1 MATVTIITV
10 TTAIT
15 MGATII
21 ITMVMDT
28 IITMEVMEDMDWL

>member
-15 MGATII
+15 MGAII
-21 ITMVMDT
+21 ITTMAMVT
-28 IITMEVMEDMDWL
+28 IITMEAMEDMDSQ

>member
-1 MATVTIITV
+1 MATATITV

-21 ITMVMDT
+21 TTMVMVT
-28 IITMEVMEDMDWL
+28 IITMEAMEDMDSQ